1 MPSPRTILWQLVG
14 HAEVRGCSMDSAG
27 HSTGSLKEVIS
38 RQLSI
43 APRWLVVS
51 WRGRGLECDEAVPK
65 PADRTPLL
73 ISLMLPHFALPC
85 AEAWVPRCKR
95 HRVTNQAAVAAT
107 AWQTHL
113 LDHERADESEREG
126 DAAERRPAVCYPVFV
141 SGLAGFPAPLL
152 RLNLGCE
159 EPMLSTLRQ
168 RLHEV
173 TGMDIELTFAGCV
186 LQGERKYLRRLG
198 VPSGSVVNVQGAST
212 SAGTWGAFDPSPTP
226 HGGDDEVLARQ
237 WSYFDESDG
246 CASDSPSGRKCKRTS
261 REHDREGGGAVRLSW
276 NEGAV
281 WAGSSRKKAMS
292 TGSCGPRGPG
302 GQLSALASQPI
313 TLKAHA
319 DRVEC
324 PPERRGGFMPGSSS
338 AA

>member
-1 MPSPRTILWQLVG
+1 MPSPGTILWQLVG

-141 SGLAGFPAPLL
+141 SGLPGFPAPLL

-168 RLHEV
+168 RLH
-173 TGMDIELTFAGCV
+173 
-186 LQGERKYLRRLG
+186 
-198 VPSGSVVNVQGAST
+198 
-212 SAGTWGAFDPSPTP
+212 
-226 HGGDDEVLARQ
+226 
-237 WSYFDESDG
+237 
-246 CASDSPSGRKCKRTS
+246 
-261 REHDREGGGAVRLSW
+261 
-276 NEGAV
+276 
-281 WAGSSRKKAMS
+281 
-292 TGSCGPRGPG
+292 
-302 GQLSALASQPI
+302 
-313 TLKAHA
+313 
-319 DRVEC
+319 
-324 PPERRGGFMPGSSS
+324 
-338 AA
+338 